1 MIISVTMN
9 PSIDISYQLNE
20 FTLNGVNRVSNVIK
34 TAGGKGLNVARVIHL
49 LDTPVIATGILG
61 GTTGTFIE
69 NLLDQDGIKH
79 DFLRTNQESRN
90 CIAILHGGN
99 QTEIL
104 ESGPQFSVKEID
116 DFLTHF
122 EKLLKKGTIITIS
135 GSLPRGLEAS
145 VYVEMLR
152 LAELRKIPVLLDCSG
167 EILKQ
172 VLDAKETRPY
182 LIKPNIDELNQ
193 LLHLDVHADDLD
205 GLKMALAD
213 ELFAGVEWVVVSLG
227 AKGAFVKYQQEYFQ
241 VKIPSVPVVNPVGS
255 GDAVVAG
262 LAIAAFA
269 EKSKEEVMKTAMTT
283 GVLNAMEKQT
293 GFVDKEKFDLIYQQ
307 IEVIKVK

>member
-1 MIISVTMN
+1 MIVSVTMN

-49 LDTPVIATGILG
+49 LDAPVIATGILG

-69 NLLDQDGIKH
+69 NLLDQDGIEH

-104 ESGPQFSVKEID
+104 ESGPQFSVKEKD
-116 DFLTHF
+116 EFLTHF
-122 EKLLKKGTIITIS
+122 EKFLKKGTIITIS
-135 GSLPRGLEAS
+135 GSLPRGLDAS
-145 VYVEMLR
+145 VYVEMLH
-152 LAELRKIPVLLDCSG
+152 LAEQREIPVLLDCSG

-172 VLDAKETRPY
+172 VLNAKGASPY

-193 LLHLDVHADDLD
+193 LLNMDLHAEDLD
-205 GLKMALAD
+205 GLKIALAD
-213 ELFAGVEWVVVSLG
+213 ELFAGVEWIVVSLG
-227 AKGAFVKYQQEYFQ
+227 AKGSFVKQQQEYFQ

-255 GDAVVAG
+255 GDSVVAG
-262 LAIAAFA
+262 LAIAALA
-269 EKSKEEVMKTAMTT
+269 EKSKEDMMKTAMTT
-283 GVLNAMEKQT
+283 GVLNAMESQT
-293 GFVDKEKFDLIYQQ
+293 GFVNKEKFDFIYQQ